1 MSALWAPKELLE
13 DNIAVTYEL
22 EANGVVLFVDFR
34 VGTVRDFGISHE
46 DGLNMKVVINSNG
59 LVFFSQPTIVQSA
72 CAMNIAYFPFDD
84 QVCELTI
91 GSWSMDS
98 TLLGV
103 QLWKGGKDLGF
114 RQNKMW
120 ALLDIS
126 VKAIDKV
133 YPVNENPFSTFL
145 CIIKIRRKSLF
156 YVVNFIVPPVT
167 ISLLS
172 LLLFLIP
179 PEVGKRMG
187 KCMHTLCDRG
197 SIFIPCTDLFFLL
210 TLRPRYL
217 KDRNAAAHSVDS
229 DLF

>member
-1 MSALWAPKELLE
+1 
-13 DNIAVTYEL
+13 
-22 EANGVVLFVDFR
+22 
-34 VGTVRDFGISHE
+34 
-46 DGLNMKVVINSNG
+46 MKVIIYSDG

-91 GSWSMDS
+91 GSWSMDY

-103 QLWKGGKDLGF
+103 QLWKGGKDLRF
-114 RQNKMW
+114 KQNNMW
-120 ALLDIS
+120 AFLDVS
-126 VKAIDKV
+126 VKTIDKV
-133 YPVNENPFSTFL
+133 YPVNENAFSTLL
-145 CIIKIRRKSLF
+145 CTITIRRKSLF

-187 KCMHTLCDRG
+187 KCILYVTEGQYSSVVL
-197 SIFIPCTDLFFLL
+197 TFFKL
-210 TLRPRYL
+210 TLRTRYL

-229 DLF
+229 DLFYAVIHLPARSKTYINHYFLK